1 MRTKLILLF
10 LCCFGLAKA
19 QTDNDVVNQFIERY
33 IENTTDEVDIQQFAS
48 DLLGYFDNPLDLN
61 KADASELFAVPFLDG
76 FQALEIIQHRKQF
89 GNFISI
95 YELQVLPSF
104 EIQDIRN
111 ILPFVRI
118 KSQTISLRNIKEIWK
133 EGTHQFLTLA
143 EISTPRNKG
152 SLIKDTLSDLTKS
165 HYQGSPIYN
174 NLRYRFDY
182 KRNISFGINM
192 EKDANEQFFS
202 GENKNGYDYY
212 SYYFAARDIGRLK
225 ALHIGDFQANFGQ
238 GLTLSTGLAFGKSS
252 IITNSKR
259 NFNGFGYGY
268 KKRSTFNW
276 YYFWW

>member
-118 KSQTISLRNIKEIWK
+118 KSQTISLRNIKEIW
-133 EGTHQFLTLA
+133 
-143 EISTPRNKG
+143 NK
-152 SLIKDTLSDLTKS
+152 
-165 HYQGSPIYN
+165 
-174 NLRYRFDY
+174 DY
-182 KRNISFGINM
+182 
-192 EKDANEQFFS
+192 
-202 GENKNGYDYY
+202 
-212 SYYFAARDIGRLK
+212 
-225 ALHIGDFQANFGQ
+225 
-238 GLTLSTGLAFGKSS
+238 
-252 IITNSKR
+252 
-259 NFNGFGYGY
+259 
-268 KKRSTFNW
+268 
-276 YYFWW
+276 